1 MWRLFPD
8 SFAPDSS
15 LRASTLEAMGK
26 EYDAGE
32 TEPAPRRITCFFV
45 DRDHRR
51 SGVALEALDGAF
63 VLIAQAGGGEVV
75 SFAKELAPGKRTS
88 SSFLH
93 NGTRAMFE
101 KAGFTFERH
110 IDKSKTVM
118 RKTFPAF
125 RGGRRVRTARQSVQ
139 LVISL
144 CSSRG
149 PSRCPCAAVM
159 ARAVHHCAPGP
170 IHRVSDGSATGVS
183 QQIRGAERGSKDQPK
198 GWPGFSEFGRKTSEL
213 EQLDHH
219 ADRNGCGCNQRL
231 GPRRNQNGHENV
243 DQNRVQTITGRAGP
257 RRVAERTNA
266 QPEHNAHQPGDAQ
279 QGPSDS

>member
-1 MWRLFPD
+1 MTWIRSSGCAASVSGLVRTRLI
-8 SFAPDSS
+8 SAV
-15 LRASTLEAMGK
+15 RTLEAMAK

-32 TEPAPRRITCFFV
+32 TKPAPRRITCFFV

-75 SFAKELAPGKRTS
+75 SFANELAPGKRTS

-139 LVISL
+139 L
-144 CSSRG
+144 
-149 PSRCPCAAVM
+149 
-159 ARAVHHCAPGP
+159 
-170 IHRVSDGSATGVS
+170 
-183 QQIRGAERGSKDQPK
+183 
-198 GWPGFSEFGRKTSEL
+198 
-213 EQLDHH
+213 
-219 ADRNGCGCNQRL
+219 
-231 GPRRNQNGHENV
+231 
-243 DQNRVQTITGRAGP
+243 
-257 RRVAERTNA
+257 
-266 QPEHNAHQPGDAQ
+266 
-279 QGPSDS
+279 